1 MDIDE
6 IEDDNEW
13 IAEEEVHRG
22 GQSQL
27 EIMNVLLGTKGALSS
42 EGVRHRRIRRAP
54 SSSLHFNEPP
64 VAARHS
70 SPDPAQIRSP
80 ELIHRKGP
88 WRNIEH
94 FEWATLT
101 YIDWFNRRRIH
112 ESLGHVTPTEFEDA
126 YYALNESENLAV
138 LETI

>member
-80 ELIHRKGP
+80 RHPLGVANCVANGVILGGLP
-88 WRNIEH
+88 W
-94 FEWATLT
+94 
-101 YIDWFNRRRIH
+101 
-112 ESLGHVTPTEFEDA
+112 TPAEII
-126 YYALNESENLAV
+126 SP
-138 LETI
+138 